1 MSVIYSNLQCT
12 PYMNHQDKILILI
25 LIEEQYEISGG
36 SLLATSC
43 YSRYVMG
50 ISSSRGRAPF
60 ELLALFHAE
69 REGTRSRY

>member
-12 PYMNHQDKILILI
+12 PYMNHQDKI

>member
-12 PYMNHQDKILILI
+12 PYMNHQDKI

-50 ISSSRGRAPF
+50 ISSSRGRASS

-69 REGTRSRY
+69 REGTRSRN